1 MAFNTPQ
8 SRNEALLQNLLGAE
22 NEIGDPQSRIE
33 AILTAMLNGT
43 AVGDPYTDPP
53 QSRNEK
59 LLMAIKKL
67 LMAIKTDGSYSAE
80 AQSRIE
86 KILKC
91 KLERTAYTAEPQSRI
106 EELLIEWLDVEPVQV
121 IAANNAALETSG
133 GALIQRKG
141 RNYAE

>member
-1 MAFNTPQ
+1 MAFDTPQ

-53 QSRNEK
+53 QSRNEE
-59 LLMAIKKL
+59 L

-106 EELLIEWLDVEPVQV
+106 EELLIEWLDVELPVQV
-121 IAANNAALETSG
+121 IAANDAALETSG
-133 GALIQRKG
+133 GALIRKKG

>member
-1 MAFNTPQ
+1 MAFDTPQ

-53 QSRNEK
+53 QSRNEE
-59 LLMAIKKL
+59 L

-106 EELLIEWLDVEPVQV
+106 EELLIQWLDVEPVQV

>member
-1 MAFNTPQ
+1 MAFDTPQ

-33 AILTAMLNGT
+33 AILTAMLNGA
-43 AVGDPYTDPP
+43 AVGEPYTDPP
-53 QSRNEK
+53 QSRNEE
-59 LLMAIKKL
+59 L

-91 KLERTAYTAEPQSRI
+91 KLERTAYTGTPQSRI
-106 EELLIEWLDVEPVQV
+106 EELLIQWLDVELPVQV